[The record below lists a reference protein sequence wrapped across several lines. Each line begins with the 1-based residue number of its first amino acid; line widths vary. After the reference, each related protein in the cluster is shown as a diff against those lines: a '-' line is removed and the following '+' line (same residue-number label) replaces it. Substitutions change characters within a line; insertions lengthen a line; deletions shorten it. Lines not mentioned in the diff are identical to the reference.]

1 MRWSERHVH
10 VDNQWIQALTR
21 MGRARTS
28 RVWQDRW
35 FSMFD
40 VRHLGLLL
48 GVAAAPS
55 FFACGE
61 SKFVCL
67 ADEQCSHDAGAGV
80 CQPNGFCSFPDETC
94 ASGQR
99 YGEHA
104 GRGLAGSCVS
114 QTDDGDD
121 DAAGSTTSATSG
133 ISETS
138 SASATSGEVTSAAD
152 SGETS
157 STVTSSTS
165 TGGSDD
171 GHASDTTTS
180 MQTTG
185 LEATDDDTNTT
196 GSPVPCFFEADF
208 EDGEIPNGWGVGG
221 DLDVVVSDGML
232 GMQLVSSPV
241 GMYGWT
247 WSGVLDFTGRELVA
261 EIGSPPPTSGN
272 AQLLLEVTTP
282 TLSYFVVVEGPHL
295 MARTSTG
302 GPSYTTHA
310 TVAYDPNDA
319 RFVQLSDIGDEMR
332 FSYSDGV
339 TWTKLVDVPI
349 PDDSDLTAANVSFVG
364 GTWQLEAEVGFIGI
378 EWLSICP

>member
-1 MRWSERHVH
+1 MV
-10 VDNQWIQALTR
+10 
-21 MGRARTS
+21 
-28 RVWQDRW
+28 
-35 FSMFD
+35 D

-48 GVAAAPS
+48 GLAAAPS

-67 ADEQCSHDAGAGV
+67 SDAQCSHDAQAGV
-80 CQPNGFCSFPDETC
+80 CQPNGFCSFPDEAC

-133 ISETS
+133 VSDT
-138 SASATSGEVTSAAD
+138 SATSGVTSAAD
-152 SGETS
+152 TGETA
-157 STVTSSTS
+157 STVTSSTLTSSTS
-165 TGGSDD
+165 TGDSDD
-171 GHASDTTTS
+171 GHTSDTTTS
-180 MQTTG
+180 VQTTG
-185 LEATDDDTNTT
+185 LEATDEDTNTT
-196 GSPVPCFFEADF
+196 GSPLPCFFETDF
-208 EDGEIPNGWGVGG
+208 EDGSTPEGWGVGG

-232 GMQLVSSPV
+232 GMQLVSSAEGV
-241 GMYGWT
+241 YGWAY
-247 WSGVLDFTGRELVA
+247 SGNFDFTGRELVA

-272 AQLLLEVTTP
+272 AQLILEVTTP
-282 TLSYFVVVEGPHL
+282 TLGYMVLLEGPHL

-302 GPSYTTHA
+302 GSSFTTHA
-310 TVAYDPNDA
+310 TVAYDLDDA
-319 RFVQLSDIGDEMR
+319 RFVRLSDIDGEMR

-349 PDDSDLTAANVSFVG
+349 PDDSDLTVANVAFVG
-364 GTWQLEAEVGFIGI
+364 GTWQQEAEVGFIGI
-378 EWLSICP
+378 ESLSICP